1 MLTSTGESGCTV
13 PEFARPSVSRQAER
27 RQEVVSHGLGSQPAR
42 SPRLRRVRALAFFR
56 RLDRGSRI
64 AVAGGVVLVA
74 VLAVGWWELLFLP
87 LGASHD
93 GRINGQFGLQVR
105 NFLENGLSGSDFL
118 ASRAPFSEQ
127 PYVHHPPLLNLMHAM
142 VGSFLG
148 QGEWQLRLIGY
159 LAGLTTVVG
168 LLWLARRL
176 ELGAGATVLAMALV
190 AGTPMFWI
198 YARLGLGVSL
208 MVILLGLWIG
218 HLGPAGTG
226 PARLPGSGGPAGS
239 GPSLAVLVV
248 VAGAVAFSSWT
259 GVLLVAVLAGWGLL
273 HPGSRSIARLVA
285 GTGAVMLMLTLV
297 WALTVGDAAELA
309 AHAADRRRWPP
320 WDALV
325 ENYRWFYGTLYPTWF
340 RWLILPAITAAVVDR
355 RTRLAS
361 GAIVVALGVWTL
373 ATPDAAYLHDYWT
386 YPLLVPVVLGLAV
399 ILDRLVVCLWNGGVV
414 WRRQRCSSQGPLT
427 KAYPQRYV
435 EEAERSDGTPMAARA
450 PGCFAGRPRGTVRP
464 GIGSRIAWKRAR
476 ALGVAGLV
484 LVAVLGF
491 RGLAPYR
498 QAYFDAPSD
507 AGGLIRA
514 VGPAP
519 GQEVAWVAV
528 GVDPLALWVSY
539 YWDLPVAE
547 VPLDGDG
554 IGSASGTDLVLV
566 RVDRIP
572 VPIEAGVAP
581 VAEQGRYALFS
592 AASVAR

>member
-1 MLTSTGESGCTV
+1 M
-13 PEFARPSVSRQAER
+13 
-27 RQEVVSHGLGSQPAR
+27 
-42 SPRLRRVRALAFFR
+42 
-56 RLDRGSRI
+56 
-64 AVAGGVVLVA
+64 
-74 VLAVGWWELLFLP
+74 LFLP

-93 GRINGQFGLQVR
+93 GRINARFGLHVR
-105 NFLENGLSGSDFL
+105 NLVEGGLAGSDYL
-118 ASRAPFSEQ
+118 ASMVPFSEQ
-127 PYVHHPPLLNLMHAM
+127 PYVHHPPLLNVMHAL
-142 VGSFLG
+142 VGWFLG

-159 LAGLTTVVG
+159 LAGLATVVG

-218 HLGPAGTG
+218 HLGPSGTG
-226 PARLPGSGGPAGS
+226 PARLPKSGGPAGS
-239 GPSLAVLVV
+239 DSSLVVLAV

-259 GVLLVAVLAGWGLL
+259 GALLVAVLAGWGLL
-273 HPGSRSIARLVA
+273 HLGSRRIARLVA
-285 GTGAVMLMLTLV
+285 GTGAVMVLLTLV

-309 AHAADRRRWPP
+309 AHAADRRQWPP

-325 ENYRWFYGTLYPTWF
+325 ENYRWFYGTLYPGWF
-340 RWLILPAITAAVVDR
+340 RWLILPALAAAVVDR
-355 RTRLAS
+355 RTRMAS
-361 GAIVVALGVWTL
+361 GAIMIALGVWTL
-373 ATPDAAYLHDYWT
+373 ATPDAAFIHDYWT
-386 YPLLVPVVLGLAV
+386 YPLLVPVLLGLAV

-450 PGCFAGRPRGTVRP
+450 PDCLADRPLVAGKP
-464 GIGSRIAWKRAR
+464 GIGSRIGWRNLVRVLA
-476 ALGVAGLV
+476 VVGLV
-484 LVAVLGF
+484 VLAALGF
-491 RGLAPYR
+491 RSLGAYR
-498 QAYFDAPSD
+498 QAYFNAPSD
-507 AGGLIRA
+507 AGGLVRS

-519 GQEVAWVAV
+519 GQEVAWVAE
-528 GVDPLALWVSY
+528 GVDPLSIWVSY

-547 VPLDGDG
+547 VPLDGDA
-554 IGSASGTDLVLV
+554 IGSARGADLVLV

-572 VPIEAGVAP
+572 APIGEGVQP

-592 AASVAR
+592 AASLTR